1 MLELPGLSSI
11 YPYMATQLSVCNSA
25 LAMIGD
31 SRVTST
37 EFTAGTLPRV
47 IEVKEQFWLA
57 LDELLR
63 SHLWPFAKARETLSE
78 GDEPEFGWEHSFDLP
93 EGFITIISLNEA
105 DIYSRL
111 DYFEIEGSSLLTDET
126 EAKIVFIKRPDE
138 DDIDEFLSFMDPLA
152 VTAFITLLA
161 AKVATKQTDGQEKS
175 AQLLN
180 RYYNYE
186 LPRARTR
193 SANETKRPVND
204 PDSRWMASRWTSTN
218 G

>member
-1 MLELPGLSSI
+1 
-11 YPYMATQLSVCNSA
+11 MATQLDVCNAA

-31 SRVTST
+31 NRVTST

-47 IEVKEQFWLA
+47 IEVKAQFWLA

-63 SHLWPFAKARETLSE
+63 SHVWQWAKSRKTLVETT
-78 GDEPEFGWEHSFDLP
+78 GPAFGWEHAFSLP
-93 EGFITIISLNEA
+93 EGFITLISLNEE

-111 DYFEIEGSSLLTDET
+111 DYFEIEGGTLLTDET
-126 EAKIVFIKRPDE
+126 DANVVFIKRPAE
-138 DDIDEFLSFMDPLA
+138 LDIDDFLGFVDPLA
-152 VTAFITLLA
+152 MTAFITLLA
-161 AKVATKQTDGQEKS
+161 SKVATKQTDGQEKS

-193 SANETKRPVND
+193 SANEVKRPVTD
-204 PDSRWMASRWTSTN
+204 SDSRWMASRWYSTN